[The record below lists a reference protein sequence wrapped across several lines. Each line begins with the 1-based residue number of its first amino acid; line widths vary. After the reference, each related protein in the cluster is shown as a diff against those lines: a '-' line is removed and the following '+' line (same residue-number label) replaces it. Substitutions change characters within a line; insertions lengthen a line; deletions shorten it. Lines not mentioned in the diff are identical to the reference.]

1 VSKVSDTKTFRFGVI
16 PSEIYGSGP
25 LLEIKDMESNPI
37 VDETSKTDSVPA
49 IYKKV
54 GYRIWDSFA

>member
-25 LLEIKDMESNPI
+25 LLEIKAMESNPI

-54 GYRIWDSFA
+54 GYRI